1 MKTKNSMK
9 KDELNQ
15 TIEKQLG
22 EKLGE
27 NEKKILEII
36 SKNIHTTVK
45 ELSQDIG
52 ISETAIEII

>member
-1 MKTKNSMK
+1 MK